1 VPQSIGT
8 YQFRLYK
15 NNSTSESDRV
25 ATADF
30 AAVAVNV
37 EEYPPVPNPTLGEG
51 PGGPILLIT
60 SVANPFSR
68 YYAEILRA
76 EGLNLFR
83 TLDVNSVSTATLGS
97 FDSVILTE
105 MPLATNQVT
114 MFENW
119 VNAGGNLIAM
129 RPDKKLQSLLGIS
142 DTGAT
147 IQDSYISVNAAVDP
161 GRGIESQTMQFHG
174 TADKYSL
181 ASATP
186 VAMLY
191 SSAATATPN
200 PAVTLR
206 SVGVN
211 GGQAAAFTYDLAK
224 SIIFTRQGNPAW
236 AAQERDGVNSIRSND
251 LFFGAKIGDI
261 QPDWVDLGKV
271 AIPQADEQQRLLV
284 NLILHMNSD
293 KKPLP
298 RFWYFPNNKKA
309 VVVMTG
315 DEHSSTKSQ
324 VVFERYKSQSNGG
337 CSVQDWEC
345 IRATSYL
352 YTDPNPNAD
361 LTNIAATSYTSQGFE
376 IGVHINTGSLCANY
390 NFSSISAIYTDQLG
404 TFRTK
409 YSSIPSPVTQRTHCV
424 VWSDWLSQAEIEL
437 QNGIRMDTT
446 YYYAL
451 ASWVQNRPGFFT
463 GSGMPMRFAYKNGEM
478 IDVFQATTQMTDES
492 GQTYPFTIDMLLDNA
507 LGTTG
512 YYGAFVANMHNDNVV
527 HPSADAIVAS
537 AKSRGVPVVSAKQML
552 DWLDAKNSSYF
563 SGITWNQNKLT
574 FSISQ
579 ATGARN
585 LRAMLPIHALSGS
598 LSGITKDG
606 SPVNYAVE
614 TIKGIDYAMFPA
626 TSGNYTATY

>member
-1 VPQSIGT
+1 V
-8 YQFRLYK
+8 
-15 NNSTSESDRV
+15 
-25 ATADF
+25 TADF
-30 AAVAVNV
+30 AVTAVNV

-60 SVANPFSR
+60 SAANPFSR
-68 YYAEILRA
+68 YYAEILRT
-76 EGLNLFR
+76 EGLNLFK
-83 TLDVNSVSTATLGS
+83 TMDVNSVSPVTLQS

-105 MPLATNQVT
+105 MPLATNQVI
-114 MFENW
+114 MFEDW

-129 RPDKKLQSLLGIS
+129 RPDKKLQTLLGIS
-142 DTGAT
+142 DTAST
-147 IQDSYISVNAAVDP
+147 IQDSYISVNTAVDP
-161 GRGIESQTMQFHG
+161 GKGIESQTMQFHG

-191 SSAATATPN
+191 SNAATATPN

-206 SVGVN
+206 SVGAN

-236 AAQERDGVNSIRSND
+236 DAQERDGIAPVRSDD
-251 LFFGAKIGDI
+251 LFFGAKSGDL
-261 QPDWVDLGKV
+261 QPDWVDLSKV
-271 AIPQADEQQRLLV
+271 AIPQADEQQRLLANV
-284 NLILHMNSD
+284 ILHMNSD

-315 DEHSSTKSQ
+315 DEHASTKTQ
-324 VVFERYKSQSNGG
+324 AVFERYKSQSTAG

-361 LTNIAATSYTSQGFE
+361 MTNIAATSYNAQGFE
-376 IGVHINTGSLCANY
+376 IGVHTNTGSLCANY
-390 NFSSISAIYTDQLG
+390 NFSSISAVFTDQLG
-404 TFRTK
+404 TFRAK
-409 YSSIPSPVTQRTHCV
+409 YSSLPSPVTQRTHCV

-446 YYYAL
+446 YYYFPPA
-451 ASWVQNRPGFFT
+451 WMQTRPGFFT

-492 GQTYPFTIDMLLDNA
+492 GQSYPFTIDTLLTNA
-507 LGTTG
+507 LGPNG

-527 HPSADAIVAS
+527 HPSADAIVTS

-552 DWLDAKNSSYF
+552 DWLDAKNSSNF
-563 SGITWNQNKLT
+563 SAITWNQNKLT
-574 FSISQ
+574 FSIAQ
-579 ATGARN
+579 AAGARN
-585 LRAMLPIHALSGS
+585 LRAMLPIQASSGS

-606 SPVNYAVE
+606 SPLNYTVE
-614 TIKGIDYAMFPA
+614 IIKGIDYAIFPA
-626 TSGNYTATY
+626 TSGNYLATY